1 MATTST
7 SVTGNQASSLG
18 TGKTTSTSK
27 SIANNF
33 DQFLQLLTTQ
43 LKNQSPLDPLD
54 TNQFTQQLVQ
64 FASVEQ
70 QLKTNDTL
78 SAILGLNKATTVS
91 NGLGFVGQ
99 TITADGTTTRLADGK
114 ANWGLDA
121 PRAGTATISIKDK
134 NGNVVATDRQTL
146 TAGAQTYSWSGRTS
160 TGGTAPPGDYT
171 LSITGQDS
179 GGQNMT
185 VKTELR
191 GVVTGVN
198 FEGETP
204 VLKIGD
210 LAVPIDKVKTATKT
224 AN

>member
-1 MATTST
+1 MPTTST
-7 SVTGNQASSLG
+7 SVTGNTASSLAS
-18 TGKTTSTSK
+18 GKTTSTSK

-99 TITADGTTTRLADGK
+99 TITADGATTRLADGK

-121 PRAGTATISIKDK
+121 PRAGTAIVTIKDK
-134 NGNVVATDRQTL
+134 NGNVVATDRQPL
-146 TAGAQTYSWSGRTS
+146 TAGPQTYTWSGRTS

-171 LSITGQDS
+171 LSVTGQDS

-185 VKTELR
+185 LKTELR